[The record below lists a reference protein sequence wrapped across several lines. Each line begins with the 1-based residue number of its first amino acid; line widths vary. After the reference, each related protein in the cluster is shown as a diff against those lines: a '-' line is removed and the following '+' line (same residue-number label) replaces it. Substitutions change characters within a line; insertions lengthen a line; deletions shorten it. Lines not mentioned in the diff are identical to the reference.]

1 MWRVATLCGLC
12 LVLTGSAASGAPL
25 NSSSGRRPPYPQ
37 VARPGRE
44 QGRAHN
50 VTVEQAYGP
59 RVATVRL
66 LGNKAVE
73 PRVDG
78 NLVGTV
84 EAFAFRARRSGA
96 ATSIN
101 VYLDARNRAT
111 TLFAGLYSSRYGHP
125 RSLLTSGLRRSSRAG
140 AWNPIAVGSTALRS
154 GQTYWLAILG
164 RGGAIHFRDRNAR
177 SCTGERSSK
186 RKSRS
191 LPRRWPAGPNSHVC
205 LISAYVKGTPPRNNA
220 TGASGGGTTGSTGG
234 GSLPVDTVQPYFT
247 PSVASNTDGTCR
259 SGCAIQ
265 GQTLSVTQ
273 GSWSNSP
280 ASYSY
285 QWQDCTTI
293 AGTDTGVAVQSG
305 GASNVMTPPT
315 TASCSN
321 ISGATSSSY
330 TIGASDV
337 GHALAV
343 NVTATNARGSSSTVT
358 TGSCSTGLMTT
369 TWSRSTDLDNP
380 IASTYFNNGQPG
392 CSPISAVVGAG
403 QYGTS
408 TSGEHF
414 CTNAPTTCGFADM
427 SNAGVPQG
435 AVLYAVPGTCTSPSG
450 PGAGCAAT
458 GSGWSYSG
466 GQITMS
472 SNSVLQNVSFAA
484 GVNANNSVVFASGAS
499 NVTIQDNDLS
509 DGCNCQFQTAG
520 GVITLA
526 TTGTNITIR
535 NNDIHG
541 VDVVTAGHGC
551 NAGIFGGASQT
562 NVQITNNNIY
572 WCATGLNQQ
581 HAYNGGWA
589 IDDNYIHDFAWG
601 DSAKSN
607 HFDGIQ
613 FEGGGSANSLT
624 YFVNNTDL
632 ADEQQTDAIILSND
646 GNSPNTYRW
655 ISHNLIAGGDTTL
668 YVAGTATYPTTHST
682 FDNNVFSQ
690 IYMGDHNTRSQ
701 FGGGTFGPSSFWT
714 ASTNTWSN
722 GIWDDTGGAV
732 TPDTCNQTPG
742 HFCP

>member
-1 MWRVATLCGLC
+1 M
-12 LVLTGSAASGAPL
+12 
-25 NSSSGRRPPYPQ
+25 N
-37 VARPGRE
+37 
-44 QGRAHN
+44 
-50 VTVEQAYGP
+50 
-59 RVATVRL
+59 
-66 LGNKAVE
+66 
-73 PRVDG
+73 
-78 NLVGTV
+78 
-84 EAFAFRARRSGA
+84 
-96 ATSIN
+96 
-101 VYLDARNRAT
+101 
-111 TLFAGLYSSRYGHP
+111 
-125 RSLLTSGLRRSSRAG
+125 
-140 AWNPIAVGSTALRS
+140 
-154 GQTYWLAILG
+154 
-164 RGGAIHFRDRNAR
+164 
-177 SCTGERSSK
+177 
-186 RKSRS
+186 
-191 LPRRWPAGPNSHVC
+191 
-205 LISAYVKGTPPRNNA
+205 
-220 TGASGGGTTGSTGG
+220 
-234 GSLPVDTVQPYFT
+234 TVQPYFT

-273 GSWSNSP
+273 GRWSNNP
-280 ASYSY
+280 TSYSY
-285 QWQDCTTI
+285 QWQDCTTT
-293 AGTDTGVAVQSG
+293 AGTDTGVAVQPG

-330 TIGASDV
+330 TIQASDV

-343 NVTATNARGSSSTVT
+343 NVTATNAHGSSSTVT
-358 TGSCSTGLMTT
+358 TGSCNTGLMTT
-369 TWSRSTDLDNP
+369 TWTRSTGLNNP
-380 IASTYFNNGQPG
+380 IASTYFNNGQPE

-414 CTNAPTTCGFADM
+414 CTNAPTTCGFADI

-435 AVLYAVPGTCTSPSG
+435 TVLYAVPGTCTSPSG

-466 GQITMS
+466 SHITLTS
-472 SNSVLQNVSFAA
+472 GAVLQNVSFAA
-484 GVNANNSVVFASGAS
+484 GANTNNSVVLAPGAS

-509 DGCNCQFQTAG
+509 DGCNCQIQPAG

-526 TTGTNITIR
+526 ATGTNITIR
-535 NNDIHG
+535 NNNIRG
-541 VDVVTAGHGC
+541 VDAVTAGHGC

-572 WCATGLNQQ
+572 WCATGLNEQ

-589 IDDNYIHDFAWG
+589 IDNNYIHDFAWG

-646 GNSPNTYRW
+646 DNSPNTYRW
-655 ISHNLIAGGDTTL
+655 VSHNLIAGGDTTL